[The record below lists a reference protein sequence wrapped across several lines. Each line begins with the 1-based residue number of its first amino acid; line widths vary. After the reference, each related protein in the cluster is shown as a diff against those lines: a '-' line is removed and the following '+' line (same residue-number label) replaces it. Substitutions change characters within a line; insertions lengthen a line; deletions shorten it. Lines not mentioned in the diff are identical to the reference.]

1 MKSGTNHVWRATVA
15 GFCFLAVT
23 ALAAQNPPA
32 RTPANPPAKS
42 REVLLSIAARV
53 EAINPTTREVTLKG
67 PLGNSVTFTVD
78 TRVAR
83 LNEVKVGDQVVAD
96 YYVSYVAELRPPTD
110 AEKASPLM
118 VMTEKAKSPAGT
130 TPAAGGLRVTKAVV
144 TVEGLDRPTKSLTV
158 SGKAGFVTLPVEDA
172 AALSKLRLG
181 DTIVVTYTEA
191 LAISLEKRAA
201 K

>member
-1 MKSGTNHVWRATVA
+1 MKSATNHVWRATVA
-15 GFCFLAVT
+15 GFCFLAVA
-23 ALAAQNPPA
+23 ALAAQNPPS
-32 RTPANPPAKS
+32 KGK
-42 REVLLSIAARV
+42 EVLLSIAARV
-53 EAINPTTREVTLKG
+53 EAINQTTREVTLKG

-78 TRVAR
+78 TRVTR

-96 YYVSYVAELRPPTD
+96 YYVSYFAELRPPTE
-110 AEKASPLM
+110 AEKASPM
-118 VMTEKAKSPAGT
+118 IVMTEKAKSPAGT
-130 TPAAGGLRVTKAVV
+130 QPAAGGLRIIKAVV

-158 SGKAGFVTLPVEDA
+158 SGKAGLVTLPVEDV

-181 DTIVVTYTEA
+181 DTIIVTYTEA

>member
-1 MKSGTNHVWRATVA
+1 MKSATNHVWRATVA
-15 GFCFLAVT
+15 GFCFLAAT

-32 RTPANPPAKS
+32 RTAANPPAKS
-42 REVLLSIAARV
+42 KEVLLSMAARV

-96 YYVSYVAELRPPTD
+96 YYVSYVAELRPPTE
-110 AEKASPLM
+110 AEKANPVT
-118 VMTEKAKSPAGT
+118 VMKEQAKSPAGT
-130 TPAAGGLRVTKAVV
+130 TPAAGGLKITKAVV
-144 TVEGLDRPTKSLTV
+144 TVEGLDRLAKTITV
-158 SGKAGFVTLPVEDA
+158 AGRSGQATLPVEDV

-201 K
+201 R